1 MPIFIALRAG
11 STSFS
16 LISNTSPVV
25 RLLADTLAVPENSS
39 ITLGA
44 IYQSGTG
51 KLYYFNSG
59 LGNSVWD
66 TQLDVKKDYL
76 VLLVS
81 ATSKY

>member
-1 MPIFIALRAG
+1 MLME
-11 STSFS
+11 
-16 LISNTSPVV
+16 L
-25 RLLADTLAVPENSS
+25 

-44 IYQSGTG
+44 IYQTGTG

-76 VLLVS
+76 VFLVS

>member
-1 MPIFIALRAG
+1 MIVF
-11 STSFS
+11 FS
-16 LISNTSPVV
+16 YCIWKPFYNIDFNGVTFGYSSYT
-25 RLLADTLAVPENSS
+25 ENSS

-59 LGNSVWD
+59 PGNSVWD